1 MGIPPVT
8 GAAAQPPP
16 QKTFVDTLAAA
27 VATAGGAGYF
37 PVAPGTVGSAVGLIL
52 FYGVHRLPIAFQLAA
67 VVFVSLIG
75 VAAGTRV
82 AQRSGI
88 EDPGIVVIDE
98 VAGMWVSLLFLP
110 LTPVTAVAGFFLFRV
125 LDVVKPAPC
134 RQLEHLPG
142 GWGIMCDD
150 LMAGVYANVLLRIG
164 LTVFA

>member
-1 MGIPPVT
+1 MT
-8 GAAAQPPP
+8 GAAAPPP
-16 QKTFVDTLAAA
+16 SDNRFFDA
-27 VATAGGAGYF
+27 VATALATAGGAGYF
-37 PVAPGTVGSAVGLIL
+37 QVAPGTAGSAVGLIL
-52 FYGVHRLPIAFQLAA
+52 FYGVHRLPILYQVAA
-67 VVFVSLIG
+67 VVLVSLIG
-75 VAAGTRV
+75 VAAGSRV
-82 AQRSGI
+82 ARRSGI

-125 LDVVKPAPC
+125 MDVVKPAPA

-150 LMAGVYANVLLRIG
+150 LMAGIYANVLLRIG

>member
-8 GAAAQPPP
+8 GAAAPPASP
-16 QKTFVDTLAAA
+16 KTLLDGLAIAI
-27 VATAGGAGYF
+27 ATAGGAGYF

-52 FYGVHRLPIAFQLAA
+52 FYGVSRMPVLFQIAA

-75 VAAGTRV
+75 VAAGSRV
-82 AQRSGI
+82 ARRSGI

-125 LDVVKPAPC
+125 LDVVKPSPC
-134 RQLEHLPG
+134 RELEHLPG

-150 LMAGVYANVLLRIG
+150 LMAGIYANVLLRIG

>member
-1 MGIPPVT
+1 MGLPPVI
-8 GAAAQPPP
+8 GATQPSPP
-16 QKTFVDTLAAA
+16 QGFTSLLATA

-37 PVAPGTVGSAVGLIL
+37 PIAPGTAGSLVGLIL
-52 FYGVHRLPIAFQLAA
+52 FYGLYQLPLAYQVAA
-67 VVFVSLIG
+67 VVLVSLAG

-82 AQRSGI
+82 ARQSGI

-110 LTPVTAVAGFFLFRV
+110 LTPVTAVAGFLLFRV
-125 LDVVKPAPC
+125 LDVVKPAPA

-164 LTVFA
+164 LTVFS

>member
-1 MGIPPVT
+1 MGLPPVI
-8 GAAAQPPP
+8 GAAQPRSP
-16 QKTFVDTLAAA
+16 QGFTSFLATA

-37 PVAPGTVGSAVGLIL
+37 PIAPGTVGSAVGLIL
-52 FYGVHRLPIAFQLAA
+52 FYGVYRLPIVYQVAA
-67 VVFVSLIG
+67 TVLVSLVG

-82 AQRSGI
+82 ARQSGI

-110 LTPVTAVAGFFLFRV
+110 LTPVIAVAGFLLFRV
-125 LDVVKPAPC
+125 LDVVKPAPA

-150 LMAGVYANVLLRIG
+150 LMAGIYANILLRIG
-164 LTVFA
+164 LMVFS

>member
-1 MGIPPVT
+1 MVDAT
-8 GAAAQPPP
+8 QPRSP
-16 QKTFVDTLAAA
+16 QGFTSMLAAA

-52 FYGVHRLPIAFQLAA
+52 FYGLYQLPLALQVA
-67 VVFVSLIG
+67 ATVLVSLAGI
-75 VAAGTRV
+75 AAGTRV
-82 AQRSGI
+82 ARDSGI

-110 LTPVTAVAGFFLFRV
+110 LTPVTAVAGFLLFRV
-125 LDVVKPAPC
+125 LDVVKPAPA

-150 LMAGVYANVLLRIG
+150 LMAGIYANVLLRIG
-164 LTVFA
+164 LTVFS

>member
-1 MGIPPVT
+1 M
-8 GAAAQPPP
+8 
-16 QKTFVDTLAAA
+16 A
-27 VATAGGAGYF
+27 VATAGGSGFF

-52 FYGVHRLPIAFQLAA
+52 FYGVHQLPILYQVAA
-67 VVFVSLIG
+67 VVFVSLAG

-82 AQRSGI
+82 ARESGI

-110 LTPVTAVAGFFLFRV
+110 LTPVTAVAGFVLFRV
-125 LDVVKPAPC
+125 LDVVKPAPA

-150 LMAGVYANVLLRIG
+150 LMAGIYANVLLRIG

>member
-1 MGIPPVT
+1 M
-8 GAAAQPPP
+8 
-16 QKTFVDTLAAA
+16 LATA

-52 FYGVHRLPIAFQLAA
+52 FYGLYQLPLAYQVA
-67 VVFVSLIG
+67 ATVLVSLAGI
-75 VAAGTRV
+75 AAGSRV
-82 AQRSGI
+82 ARDSGI

-110 LTPVTAVAGFFLFRV
+110 LTPVTAVAGFLLFRV
-125 LDVVKPAPC
+125 LDVVKPAPA

-164 LTVFA
+164 LTVFS

>member
-1 MGIPPVT
+1 
-8 GAAAQPPP
+8 
-16 QKTFVDTLAAA
+16 

-37 PVAPGTVGSAVGLIL
+37 PIAPGTAGSLVGLIL
-52 FYGVHRLPIAFQLAA
+52 FYGLYQLPLAYQVAA
-67 VVFVSLIG
+67 VVLVSLAG

-82 AQRSGI
+82 ARQSGI

-110 LTPVTAVAGFFLFRV
+110 LTPVTAVAGFLLFRV
-125 LDVVKPAPC
+125 LDVIKPAPA

-164 LTVFA
+164 LTVFS